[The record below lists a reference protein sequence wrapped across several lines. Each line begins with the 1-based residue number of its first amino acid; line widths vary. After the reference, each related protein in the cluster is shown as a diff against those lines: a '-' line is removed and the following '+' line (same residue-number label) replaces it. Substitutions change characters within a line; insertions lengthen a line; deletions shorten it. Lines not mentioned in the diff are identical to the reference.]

1 MSRVSKAGRYTEEIE
16 KINAQKIIDSQKR
29 FTAQWEKATGTA
41 NVNLQLERISE
52 SDINTILVHGY
63 PASTWSEPQPTPE
76 PTPQPTI
83 RTTKFGESVS
93 TTSTPQPR
101 LTTYYMKSPSGLCR
115 QVSISADG
123 KKKLESTGHIFSKN
137 NICELEPQPTPQPT
151 PPTTTPQPPITIP
164 ELPEVTIIPEIPEVS
179 AEQQVNL
186 SDDII
191 QILNDIESGVILVPD
206 WFRNNIEWVK
216 NGHIT
221 QQEFRTAY
229 NYLVDQQIVHAPEEN
244 LTITDNMITQT
255 VDHFTIQNGRAVG
268 QITFRATENFNP
280 YYYNKNITNIIQFKD
295 RNGINILSTVK
306 QNTLRFTETELDE
319 TIQYDEYMND
329 NILAIGS
336 SFVWLSTG
344 TPTPFSKKLE
354 FEIKEA
360 EPVKPLST
368 GFMSAGVVGAIAGLV
383 LLGFIADYKG
393 GK

>member
-1 MSRVSKAGRYTEEIE
+1 MVRRGGATGRTGAPTSTSASTSTSSGSSSASTSSSSKSSGQAGARSTRSSSSVSVSSPSGSKTVTTVTEATPTQTTKETT
-16 KINAQKIIDSQKR
+16 AQPESAIQVSAELARAISDSQQAYPDAW
-29 FTAQWEKATGTA
+29 TEATGTQNIQKQFEQVTGTTIPSVIVDA
-41 NVNLQLERISE
+41 PSE
-52 SDINTILVHGY
+52 V
-63 PASTWSEPQPTPE
+63 
-76 PTPQPTI
+76 
-83 RTTKFGESVS
+83 
-93 TTSTPQPR
+93 
-101 LTTYYMKSPSGLCR
+101 
-115 QVSISADG
+115 
-123 KKKLESTGHIFSKN
+123 
-137 NICELEPQPTPQPT
+137 
-151 PPTTTPQPPITIP
+151 TIP
-164 ELPEVTIIPEIPEVS
+164 ELPEITLIPEIPQVS

-191 QILNDIESGVILVPD
+191 QILNDIENGVILVPD

-229 NYLVDQQIVHAPEEN
+229 NYLVDTQIVHAPEEN

-255 VDHFTIQNGRAVG
+255 VDHFTIQNGRAIG

-295 RNGINILSTVK
+295 RNGINILSAVK
-306 QNTLRFTETELDE
+306 QNTLRFTETERDE
-319 TIQYDEYMND
+319 TILYDEGMND
-329 NILAIGS
+329 NIMAIGS

-360 EPVKPLST
+360 EPVKPISS
-368 GFMSAGVVGAIAGLV
+368 GFMAAGITGAIAGLI

-393 GK
+393 DK